1 MKKLIGIFIGL
12 LLAANVFCQSNEKI
26 SVILN
31 SSEIT
36 YGQAC
41 YLSAVYQNL
50 IDDTATEEQA
60 ISALYNDGQLPDVFY
75 ENDAIPLVNL
85 SFIFTKMMNV
95 RGGIMYRITKGSPR
109 YAFKQLKA
117 DGILKN
123 NDDPSRIMTGTEA
136 LSLFTSCYM
145 KYSEEP
151 VFNEEM

>member
-1 MKKLIGIFIGL
+1 MKKFTIIISFLFL
-12 LLAANVFCQSNEKI
+12 TVSLSAQSANIVTD
-26 SVILN
+26 ILN
-31 SSEIT
+31 SEKMTI
-36 YGQAC
+36 GQAC

-95 RGGIMYRITKGSPR
+95 RGGMMYRITKGSPR

-117 DGILKN
+117 DGILKI